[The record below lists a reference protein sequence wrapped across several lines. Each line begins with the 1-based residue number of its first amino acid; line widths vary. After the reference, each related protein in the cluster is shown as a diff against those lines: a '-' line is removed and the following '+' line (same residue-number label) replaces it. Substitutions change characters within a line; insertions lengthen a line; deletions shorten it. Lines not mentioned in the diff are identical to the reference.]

1 MGIGA
6 ERACVRRQ
14 RGWSFWARRR
24 NKQGRLL
31 LIQTRFGGA
40 CFVQPLRHGGGR
52 AGDAHPGHTFGCKRR
67 SRSAASAAAPCCG
80 GGTAVEQRAGSGAR
94 PPASGARPPDAE
106 ASSSDGQTLPSEG
119 RRKAVERNPSRS
131 RFQLTIF
138 HQLIEGETITM
149 ARFFCVFS
157 FCFVTR
163 TIPSHNLLILQPDAL
178 SSPFT
183 SDAG

>member
-1 MGIGA
+1 MLALDVSGDGLFG
-6 ERACVRRQ
+6 
-14 RGWSFWARRR
+14 RGDET
-24 NKQGRLL
+24 NKGDSYLYKHAS
-31 LIQTRFGGA
+31 GGA

-131 RFQLTIF
+131 RFQLPIF

-149 ARFFCVFS
+149 ARFFCVFFLL
-157 FCFVTR
+157 FCDQNHS
-163 TIPSHNLLILQPDAL
+163 IP
-178 SSPFT
+178 
-183 SDAG
+183 

>member
-1 MGIGA
+1 MLALDVSGDGLFG
-6 ERACVRRQ
+6 
-14 RGWSFWARRR
+14 RGDEI
-24 NKQGRLL
+24 NKGGSYLYKHAS
-31 LIQTRFGGA
+31 GGA

-52 AGDAHPGHTFGCKRR
+52 AGDAHPGHTFGCERR
-67 SRSAASAAAPCCG
+67 SRSAASAAAPCRG

-94 PPASGARPPDAE
+94 PPASGARPPDVE

-131 RFQLTIF
+131 RFQLQFF

-149 ARFFCVFS
+149 TRFFCVFFLL
-157 FCFVTR
+157 FCDKNL
-163 TIPSHNLLILQPDAL
+163 PSHGLLILQPNAL